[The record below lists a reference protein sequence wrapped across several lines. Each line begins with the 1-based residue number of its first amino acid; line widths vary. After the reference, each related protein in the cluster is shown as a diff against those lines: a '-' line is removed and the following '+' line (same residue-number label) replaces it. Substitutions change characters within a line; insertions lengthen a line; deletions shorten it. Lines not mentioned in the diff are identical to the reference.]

1 MQQPILVLWDSQT
14 PNRLAGYLRE
24 VLEVEGYNW
33 FAVQDLASNP
43 LTASQLEHQT
53 LVIVTHIELSDEV
66 ESVLVAYVRAGGQL
80 VALRPPE
87 SLATAFGLVPFHR
100 DIVNR
105 YWSLNSLC
113 ALNHSVEL
121 PSLQFHGRATLY
133 TWPGDPTH
141 VMAWFEGDLGSTT
154 KHPAIAIGTL
164 GFGQWAVFR
173 TTSQRAR
180 CCFTRA
186 GETRPAPD
194 QKRMPTATGCT
205 SPPTCLSASWTLN

>member
-87 SLATAFGLVPFHR
+87 
-100 DIVNR
+100 
-105 YWSLNSLC
+105 
-113 ALNHSVEL
+113 
-121 PSLQFHGRATLY
+121 
-133 TWPGDPTH
+133 
-141 VMAWFEGDLGSTT
+141 
-154 KHPAIAIGTL
+154 
-164 GFGQWAVFR
+164 
-173 TTSQRAR
+173 
-180 CCFTRA
+180 
-186 GETRPAPD
+186 
-194 QKRMPTATGCT
+194 
-205 SPPTCLSASWTLN
+205 